1 MTPLTHRPAT
11 ASHTM
16 SAPGATSS
24 CVKRVLLTLV
34 FLQQKGQVLLGMKK
48 RGFGAGKWNGFGGKL
63 EPGESVKVAA
73 ARELHEEA
81 GITVP
86 ELSRRAVL
94 LFEMT
99 DPADNALLEVH
110 VYTADRIAQ
119 GTPVETEEMR
129 PAWYSV
135 DAVPLDS
142 MWADDQYWL
151 PQVLRGEMLTAWIVF
166 GAHSDVQQVAI
177 TPCDDETALPAPLA
191 MPRPASLAST
201 AMWDTFCAQEP
212 DTREVLLE

>member
-1 MTPLTHRPAT
+1 
-11 ASHTM
+11 M

-24 CVKRVLLTLV
+24 CVRRVLLTLV
-34 FLQQKGQVLLGMKK
+34 FLQRNGQVLLGMKK

-73 ARELHEEA
+73 ARELQEEA

-119 GTPVETEEMR
+119 GAPVETEEMR
-129 PAWYSV
+129 PAWYDV

-142 MWADDQYWL
+142 MWADDQFWL

-177 TPCDDETALPAPLA
+177 TPCPDAAALPAPLA
-191 MPRPASLAST
+191 MPRPDSLAST
-201 AMWDTFCAQEP
+201 TLWETFCAQEP
-212 DTREVLLE
+212 DTRKVPLE